1 MSPGLTHL
9 LRPETASFVISRRIL
24 TQEGFCEGEHRC
36 GSPLDTLY
44 ANLPPSYEIF
54 DHVDQKH
61 SRPRMS
67 TGERYEAGLHLG

>member
-9 LRPETASFVISRRIL
+9 LRPETTSFVISRRIL

-44 ANLPPSYEIF
+44 VNLPPSYEILVLWETC
-54 DHVDQKH
+54 HIYATCQAY
-61 SRPRMS
+61 RA
-67 TGERYEAGLHLG
+67 EADFQ